1 MLARC
6 FGHFRRAA
14 RLESRVTVRPDRA
27 AAPRAIRQPRLGLSP
42 SQRRHASRG
51 RMTGIR
57 YKDLVRRSPNDR
69 AEELLLA
76 SFPARSS

>member
-1 MLARC
+1 
-6 FGHFRRAA
+6 
-14 RLESRVTVRPDRA
+14 
-27 AAPRAIRQPRLGLSP
+27 
-42 SQRRHASRG
+42 
-51 RMTGIR
+51 MTGIR